1 MEDRKKTKNIIK
13 NDIEDDDNN
22 SYIEDDTEY
31 TSELEDLL
39 NEEYDENVLIL
50 IQKEL
55 LNYVEEKSLPI
66 CEYLTIDNIYDFILE
81 FS

>member
-1 MEDRKKTKNIIK
+1 MEDRKKTKNVIK
-13 NDIEDDDNN
+13 NDIDDDNN
-22 SYIEDDTEY
+22 SYIEDESEY

-55 LNYVEEKSLPI
+55 LNYVQAKSLPI
-66 CEYLTIDNIYDFILE
+66 CEYLTIDNIYNFILE

>member
-1 MEDRKKTKNIIK
+1 MEDRKKTKNVIK
-13 NDIEDDDNN
+13 NNIEDDDNN
-22 SYIEDDTEY
+22 SYIEDETEY